1 MKINNEQSIVEYL
14 NHVRKRKTN
23 SPPSAE
29 EIETLI
35 SYLKTNGL
43 DPIIVGALAVV
54 SYLKPSNNNWPIAD
68 LTSPFLLKLNSFR
81 DKDLFDLVVL
91 ANKVGIPHQ
100 LKNKTLNETQRNNLE
115 TVQLYLEHKD
125 LLT

>member
-1 MKINNEQSIVEYL
+1 MDFLIAGHRFPDGNEVPRNIE
-14 NHVRKRKTN
+14 KDKN
-23 SPPSAE
+23 S
-29 EIETLI
+29 T
-35 SYLKTNGL
+35 
-43 DPIIVGALAVV
+43 
-54 SYLKPSNNNWPIAD
+54 NNNWPIAD
-68 LTSPFLLKLNSFR
+68 LTSLFLLKLNSFQ

>member
-54 SYLKPSNNNWPIAD
+54 SYLKPSSKNIAGD
-68 LTSPFLLKLNSFR
+68 PFRQTEDIDIFVTKLLPSPPS
-81 DKDLFDLVVL
+81 
-91 ANKVGIPHQ
+91 G
-100 LKNKTLNETQRNNLE
+100 
-115 TVQLYLEHKD
+115 
-125 LLT
+125 